1 MQSPVFWKKI
11 FKWKI
16 LGKIK
21 KRYRA
26 VIHKI
31 LKKDIWINACMF
43 ITTGDYMGTN
53 GVYEDILDINSLKKL
68 MGEKLEDYNETPGM
82 VTMDL
87 VLFRDAI
94 EHSKLNAIHRY

>member
-1 MQSPVFWKKI
+1 
-11 FKWKI
+11 
-16 LGKIK
+16 
-21 KRYRA
+21 
-26 VIHKI
+26 
-31 LKKDIWINACMF
+31 
-43 ITTGDYMGTN
+43 MGTN